1 MTKRV
6 SLDEIVSKRR
16 ASAGDDGK
24 LFKAVI
30 LDEPV
35 EKAGYNPDTRSQRF
49 IMSTETT
56 DLYGDVV
63 RQDGIKTD
71 NFERNPVALAYHR
84 HNAPIGWWKDVTK
97 VNGRPKRTEGTI
109 TLHAAGTTDAV
120 DEIDR
125 LLAANAIKACSIGFM
140 PLEAEWIL
148 DEQGRNT
155 WGLDFKESS
164 LLECSICSVP
174 ANPDA
179 LAKAAG
185 GDMRLAAEMFERFL
199 DTYCERTA
207 GGIVVRKDFETAYLA
222 MKAPKKTVAP
232 LQTKVFDTEGG
243 PITVTV
249 KTALELDTEEAERQ
263 AESFLEKWSKK
274 FGDLF
279 RIPADSATFLETK
292 RYDLHERYREATFTK
307 DAEGNVRTAGKWP
320 ELFAIVKDALDLDEM
335 FSRDGKVVTIRC
347 ADSIAECNIDH
358 EDEHFLFVSLT
369 RSYDP
374 PPTVVAGSRQKAVVA
389 SARMKQSLRERGLL
403 T

>member
-1 MTKRV
+1 MPEKI
-6 SLDEIVSKRR
+6 SIDEFLSKRKEFVT
-16 ASAGDDGK
+16 DGGALIK
-24 LFKAVI
+24 GAVM
-30 LDEPV
+30 
-35 EKAGYNPDTRSQRF
+35 EKGFDAESRTGHF
-49 IMSTETT
+49 VVSTEEA
-56 DLYGDVV
+56 DRMRDVV
-63 RQDGIKTD
+63 SQDGLDITEFLK
-71 NFERNPVALAYHR
+71 NPVALAFHR
-84 HNAPIGWWKDVTK
+84 HTSPIGVWENVEKK
-97 VNGRPKRTEGTI
+97 LSGRPKRTEADFKA
-109 TLHAAGTTDAV
+109 HPEGTTAAS
-120 DEIDR
+120 DEVAN
-125 LLAANAIKACSIGFM
+125 LLSVGGLKACSIGFAVR
-140 PLEAEWIL
+140 EIDYIRDDKGVWNGGFFISASE
-148 DEQGRNT
+148 
-155 WGLDFKESS
+155 
-164 LLECSICSVP
+164 LLEVSICAVP
-174 ANPDA
+174 ANPSA
-179 LAKAAG
+179 LLKAADG
-185 GDMRLAAEMFERFL
+185 NTRLFAEALEYIL
-199 DTYCERTA
+199 DTYCEKTA

-222 MKAPKKTVAP
+222 MKAPKTTATP
-232 LQTKVFDTEGG
+232 LQTKVFDTDGG

-279 RIPADSATFLETK
+279 RIPADSATLLETK

-307 DAEGNVRTAGKWP
+307 DAEGNVRVAGKWP

-374 PPTVVAGSRQKAVVA
+374 PPTIVAGSRQKAVVA